1 MPSLIW
7 KGGGEE
13 IALFFWCKCTFHILA
28 LSSMGTRNGHF
39 SGLLSIHSTVFKWF
53 VVCVIYCNICLLY
66 LHSFFYTIFFCFFS
80 FILNLNS
87 FFVCLFFLLLDGFVC
102 VCFFFLIFE
111 YLLLGLLDFM
121 ILLCFKKIVKQNIN
135 KHFCSSVC
143 VHLVFF
149 L

>member
-1 MPSLIW
+1 MFAVL
-7 KGGGEE
+7 
-13 IALFFWCKCTFHILA
+13 AQFF
-28 LSSMGTRNGHF
+28 
-39 SGLLSIHSTVFKWF
+39 
-53 VVCVIYCNICLLY
+53 
-66 LHSFFYTIFFCFFS
+66 LHYFFFCFFS

-87 FFVCLFFLLLDGFVC
+87 FFVCLFFLLLDGCVC
-102 VCFFFLIFE
+102 VSFFLIFE

-149 L
+149 CDCVSLKEHKALQKISYGSAIFQNTSLSRC